1 MIFEVVFIFL
11 LTMFYIF
18 WILANNEKNYK
29 QDMEIIDLEYKVQ
42 VYEVALK
49 HLVGDFNSPEE
60 MVKKAVSVLNKR

>member
-1 MIFEVVFIFL
+1 MIFEVIVFFIFL
-11 LTMFYIF
+11 YCAVWVFFT
-18 WILANNEKNYK
+18 NERIYK